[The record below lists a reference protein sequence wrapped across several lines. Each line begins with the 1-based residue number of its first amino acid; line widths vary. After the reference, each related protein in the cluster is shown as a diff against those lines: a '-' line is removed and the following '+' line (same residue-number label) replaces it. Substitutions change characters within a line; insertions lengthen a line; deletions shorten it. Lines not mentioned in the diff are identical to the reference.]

1 MEEKFNL
8 ELLPDA
14 VDFLN
19 KLEEKAR
26 DKIYYN
32 IRKSQFKTDNNLLKS
47 LAEIFGNLE
56 FYIISK
62 LTAIRF
68 LGQDRRQTDALSFSR
83 TVLLRKCRR
92 NHRKKWTELKI

>member
-32 IRKSQFKTDNNLLKS
+32 IRKSQFKTDNNLLKKPS
-47 LAEIFGNLE
+47 GNIWE
-56 FYIISK
+56 FRILY
-62 LTAIRF
+62 
-68 LGQDRRQTDALSFSR
+68 
-83 TVLLRKCRR
+83 
-92 NHRKKWTELKI
+92 N